1 MTARIVCFI
10 VFLACTNVHA
20 EAHDNVL
27 KGRVTSQDKA
37 LANVQVTDGT
47 ICVLTDDDGYYT
59 IPSFGEE
66 GFVYITIP
74 SGYHT
79 KVKDSTIPQFYQKI
93 EKGKSNYDFELI
105 RNDEDDTHHVF
116 FVQTDV
122 QVTQPKDLN
131 VGYKRVINDLNSE
144 KDKYTGIHQ
153 FSIDCGDIVGD
164 SPLLFPLY
172 IETAK
177 SIDLAIFRSIGNHD
191 MDYYGRTH
199 ETSDRTFSNY
209 FGPTHYSFN
218 KGNAHYI
225 VINNNFFIGR
235 DYFYMG
241 YINEKTFNWLE
252 QDLSHIQDSNLVFL
266 VMHIPARLTN
276 KKEPFQ
282 YNYDLIA
289 DQTVNAQALFNLLKP
304 YNTHI
309 ISGHMHYN
317 LNIEHDHNIFEHN
330 TASVCG
336 TWWLGDICLDGTPQ
350 GYGVYEVN
358 GNNVS
363 WYYKGVGYPTDYQM
377 RVYPV
382 GSSSEHPGQVI
393 ANVWNWDSA
402 WKVEW
407 LEDGILAG
415 EMEHYTGYD
424 PAAQQLC
431 NDKEKITYDWIAAIP
446 NKHMFKATPINSSA
460 VIEIR
465 VTDRFGKAYTQKI
478 KR

>member
-1 MTARIVCFI
+1 MITRIVYLI
-10 VFLACTNVHA
+10 VFLACTFVHA
-20 EAHDNVL
+20 EAHVNVL
-27 KGRVTSQDKA
+27 KGRVTSEGKA

-47 ICVLTDDDGYYT
+47 TCVLTDTDGFYT
-59 IPSFGEE
+59 IPSFVEK
-66 GFVYITIP
+66 GFVYITTP

-79 KVKDSTIPQFYQKI
+79 EVKDSTIPQFYQKI
-93 EKGKSNYDFELI
+93 EKGISDYNFELI
-105 RNDEDDTHHVF
+105 PNMEDDTHHVF

-122 QVTQPKDLN
+122 QVTQPKDLT
-131 VGYKRVINDLNSE
+131 VGYKKVVDDINSE
-144 KDKYTGIHQ
+144 KDKYKDIHQ

-164 SPLLFPLY
+164 TPSLFPLY

-177 SIDLAIFRSIGNHD
+177 PIDLPIFRSIGNHD

-199 ETSDRTFSNY
+199 ETSDRTFSDY
-209 FGPTHYSFN
+209 FGPTHYSFD

-241 YINEKTFNWLE
+241 YVDEKTFNWLE
-252 QDLSHIQDSNLVFL
+252 QDLSNVQDSSLVFFI
-266 VMHIPARLTN
+266 MHIPARLTN
-276 KKEPFQ
+276 KQESFQ

-289 DQTVNAQALFNLLKP
+289 DQTVNAQPLFNLLKP

-317 LNIEHDHNIFEHN
+317 LNIEHEPNIFEHN

-358 GNNVS
+358 GDNVS
-363 WYYKGVGYPTDYQM
+363 WYYKGAGYPADYQM
-377 RVYPV
+377 RAYPV
-382 GSSSEHPGQVI
+382 GSSSDYPDQII
-393 ANVWNWDSA
+393 ANVWNYDSA

-407 LEDGILAG
+407 LEDGTLIG

-424 PAAQQLC
+424 PAAQVLC
-431 NDKEKITYDWIAAIP
+431 SDKEKITYDWIAPMP
-446 NKHMFKATPINSSA
+446 NKHMFKATPRNKNA
-460 VIEIR
+460 KIEVR
-465 VTDRFGKAYTQKI
+465 VTDRFGKIYTQKI
-478 KR
+478 